1 MSFPEESMKGARFLV
16 LTSCLIWSAG
26 LCAQSGLKLGEPA
39 GPVTLVSPEG
49 LQISM
54 NNYSERLGTAVLFLS
69 SRDEDTAAQASTIV
83 MLNQKNRHHRILLVG
98 VFPAADEPGPEI
110 RAFSQ
115 AHGFNFPVY
124 RDPTGT
130 AVARFGARVTP
141 EAFLLDKEG
150 KLVYFGSIEGLTSA
164 LEAMDSSAP
173 FPASMA
179 EVSGAAIG
187 KPLPERAI
195 VDPFGEINFSSELI
209 FGKIPGYP
217 VFHCS
222 TITQAP
228 NGDLLVSWYGGS
240 YESSDDQVLFLA
252 RRKKGTRVWSKPEI
266 LIRSPGRPPG
276 NAVLFTTRDNRV
288 WMVWGRM
295 DGTQPMLRGT
305 GWSDCT
311 LLYRTSS
318 DNGVTWTA
326 DKPFFHDT
334 LGWLPRNLTIFLS
347 DGTLVL
353 PLSDERNGHGVD
365 LSFFLSTKDNGATW
379 TRSGIMRGGEQPT
392 FIQRGDGSLLA
403 YLRVRPNIVSAE
415 SKDGGKSWTTPTPTQ
430 WKNPD
435 SGISMRRLKDG
446 HLVLVFNNED
456 NARSPLH
463 IAMSADD
470 GRTWTKPLVLESNP
484 GEYSYPSV
492 YQTPDGEI
500 HIIYTFRRYSIKHV
514 EMNED
519 WFTRLERPD

>member
-1 MSFPEESMKGARFLV
+1 MNRLRVLV
-16 LTSCLIWSAG
+16 LVSCFVWSAG
-26 LCAQSGLKLGEPA
+26 LNAQSGLKLGEPA
-39 GPVTLVSPEG
+39 GPVTLVSPQG

-54 NNYSERLGTAVLFLS
+54 NNYAERLGTAVLFLS
-69 SRDEDTAAQASTIV
+69 TRDDGTLANANAIV
-83 MLNQKNRHHRILLVG
+83 TLNQKNRHHRILLVG
-98 VFPAADEPGPEI
+98 VFPAADESGPEV

-124 RDPTGT
+124 RDPGGT
-130 AVARFGARVTP
+130 AVKRFGAQVTP

-150 KLVYFGSIEGLTSA
+150 KLVYSGSIDGLATA
-164 LEAMDSSAP
+164 LAAMDSSAP
-173 FPASMA
+173 FPASMTH
-179 EVSGAAIG
+179 VPGSPIG
-187 KPLPERAI
+187 KSLPERPI
-195 VDPFGEINFSSELI
+195 TDPFGEIKFSSELI
-209 FGKIPGYP
+209 FDKIPGYP

-222 TITQAP
+222 SITIAP
-228 NGDLLVSWYGGS
+228 NGDLIVIWYGGS
-240 YESSDDQVLFLA
+240 YESSDDQVLFLS
-252 RRKKGTRVWSKPEI
+252 RRKKGSSDWSKPEI
-266 LIRSPGRPPG
+266 IVRSPGRPPG

-305 GWSDCT
+305 GWKDCT
-311 LLYRTSS
+311 LFFRTSS
-318 DNGVTWTA
+318 DNGRTWTE

-334 LGWLPRNLTIFLS
+334 LGWLPRNLTIFLA

-353 PLSDERNGHGVD
+353 PISDERNGHGVD

-379 TRSGIMRGGEQPT
+379 TQSGIMRGGEQPT
-392 FIQRGDGSLLA
+392 FIQRGDGSILA

-415 SKDGGKSWTTPTPTQ
+415 SYDGGKTFTSPTPTQ

-435 SGISMRRLKDG
+435 SGISMCRLKDG
-446 HLVLVFNNED
+446 HVLLVFNNQD
-456 NARSPLH
+456 NSRSPLH
-463 IAMSADD
+463 IAMSVDD
-470 GRTWTKPLVLESNP
+470 GRTWGKPLELESNP

-492 YQTPDGEI
+492 FQAPDGKI

-519 WFTRLERPD
+519 WLTKLERPD